1 MIRRRR
7 ISTLVVMLC
16 ATIPL
21 AGSAVAYWS
30 NAGAGS
36 ATGAGSSGPSALT
49 VTAGAPT
56 QSLLPTG
63 APTGDVSVTVANPN
77 PYSVR
82 VAQLSLD
89 TAAGN
94 GGFSTNA
101 AGCALS
107 FATQDNGGSGWT
119 FASGSTDLVLTNSMT
134 MGTAAASNCQNRT
147 FTVYVKAS

>member
-1 MIRRRR
+1 VIRRR
-7 ISTLVVMLC
+7 IPKLVVMLC
-16 ATIPL
+16 ATFTL

-30 NAGAGS
+30 YAGAGS

-49 VTAGAPT
+49 VTAGTPT

-89 TAAGN
+89 TAAGS
-94 GGFSTNA
+94 GGFSANA

-107 FATQDNGGSGWT
+107 FATQDNGGAGWT
-119 FASGSTDLVLTNSMT
+119 FPSGATDLVLTNSMT
-134 MGTAAASNCQNRT
+134 METGAASSCQGRT